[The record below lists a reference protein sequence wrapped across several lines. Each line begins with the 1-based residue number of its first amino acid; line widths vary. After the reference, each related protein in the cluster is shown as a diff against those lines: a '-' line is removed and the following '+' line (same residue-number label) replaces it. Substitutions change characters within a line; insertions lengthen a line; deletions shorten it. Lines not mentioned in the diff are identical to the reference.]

1 MECRASQPLGKIVKF
16 LNRGLTRINTDKMSK
31 KDPASKI
38 DVSGPSGGL
47 QNPFQSLELSGLP
60 PGPADEK
67 QLPEKTGTVPAKRGR
82 VVLRRETAH
91 RGGKTVV
98 VVGDIPENI
107 PDEEIEK
114 ILRDLRKSCGCG
126 GTLRGREIEIQ
137 GDQPAR
143 VCHLLEEMGFRVAGV
158 TKAPNP

>member
-1 MECRASQPLGKIVKF
+1 
-16 LNRGLTRINTDKMSK
+16 MSK

-38 DVSGPSGGL
+38 DVTGPSGGL

-60 PGPADEK
+60 PGPANVESI
-67 QLPEKTGTVPAKRGR
+67 PEKAGAMPAKRGR

-98 VVGDIPENI
+98 VVGDIPETVS
-107 PDEEIEK
+107 DEEIEK
-114 ILRDLRKSCGCG
+114 ISRDLRKACCCG

-143 VCHLLEEMGFRVAGV
+143 VCQLLEEMGFRVAGV
-158 TKAPNP
+158 TKTF